1 MSKKNQLPDA
11 KTIYFWNLLGNLAA
25 SGVSV
30 LYLLIVTRLTAASV
44 ADQFS
49 LVWSIGTLWVVIGL
63 FQVRNYHG
71 TDVRQKHSFTGTFG
85 YLHDLEHLCGCD
97 QGTA

>member
-11 KTIYFWNLLGNLAA
+11 KTIYFWNLLGNLAV

-30 LYLLIVTRLTAASV
+30 LYLLIVTRLTSASV

-49 LVWSIGTLWVVIGL
+49 WYGPSGL
-63 FQVRNYHG
+63 FG
-71 TDVRQKHSFTGTFG
+71 W
-85 YLHDLEHLCGCD
+85 L
-97 QGTA
+97 